1 MTTNEEIQQFLEG
14 NDPEKHIVAIEFDY
28 VTDSIFKI
36 KEVPGQGKSIHKDTF
51 IPFAWV
57 GDLHGLN
64 FYGSSKA
71 AQKEA
76 MSKHKIVI
84 DKLET
89 HGDERLEKGLTFIV
103 KSLNGY
109 RSLIQFFRD
118 GGIDPWS
125 ENAKDL
131 IMVLPPVEQYLIQ
144 KEKRL
149 FKK

>member
-1 MTTNEEIQQFLEG
+1 MTTNEDIQNFLEG
-14 NDPEKHIVAIEFDY
+14 GDPEKYIVAIEFDY

-36 KEVPGQGKSIHKDTF
+36 KEIPGEGKSIQKDTF

-64 FYGSSKA
+64 FYNSSKA
-71 AQKEA
+71 HQKEA

-84 DKLET
+84 EKLDT
-89 HGDERLEKGLTFIV
+89 HNHERLEKGLTFMV

-118 GGIDPWS
+118 GGLDPWGDK
-125 ENAKDL
+125 AKDL
-131 IMVLPPVEQYLIQ
+131 IMILPPVEQ
-144 KEKRL
+144 
-149 FKK
+149 